1 MMTIPTKSVFPV
13 ITSGPLKTSTSTT
26 TGAETASHNQKEHHM
41 ITATI
46 PRDTNY
52 DLPEGGYR
60 ARVSGLRPFIK
71 QAGQGPQDWIR
82 IFFEVHI
89 PGLSEKLDA
98 RAARNFKL
106 DLSPGSE
113 LRNWLTGLLG
123 KEYFKERS
131 GQEVSLDSLI
141 GTECEVE
148 LEHYWGKDNWGKD
161 YNKPHVNVARVHP
174 LTSTKPATVSVAGG
188 KD

>member
-1 MMTIPTKSVFPV
+1 MRIPTTSVFPA
-13 ITSGPLKTSTSTT
+13 ITSGPLTTTTTSTT
-26 TGAETASHNQKEHHM
+26 TGARTPSHNQKEDHM
-41 ITATI
+41 ITADI
-46 PRDTNY
+46 PRETSY

-60 ARVSGLRPFIK
+60 ARISGLRPFIK

-106 DLSPGSE
+106 DLRPGSE
-113 LRNWLTGLLG
+113 LRNWLTGLFG

-131 GQEVSLDSLI
+131 GQQMSLDSLLN
-141 GTECEVE
+141 TECEVD
-148 LEHYWGKDNWGKD
+148 LEHFYGAG
-161 YNKPHVNVARVHP
+161 YEKPHVVVARIRPVRP
-174 LTSTKPATVSVAGG
+174 SPPTPDKVKGG

>member
-1 MMTIPTKSVFPV
+1 MLIRKKSIFPV
-13 ITSGPLKTSTSTT
+13 ITSGPLKTTTSTT
-26 TGAETASHNQKEHHM
+26 TGAGTPSHNQKQHHM

-46 PRDTNY
+46 ARDTSY

-60 ARVSGLRPFIK
+60 ARISGLRPFFK

-89 PGLSEKLDA
+89 PGLSENLDA

-123 KEYFKERS
+123 KEYFKEHS
-131 GQEVSLDSLI
+131 GQQMSLDSLLN
-141 GTECEVE
+141 TECEVD
-148 LEHYWGKDNWGKD
+148 LEHFYGEG
-161 YNKPHVNVARVHP
+161 YQKPHVAVARIRPVRSSP
-174 LTSTKPATVSVAGG
+174 PAPDTVKGG